1 MELPDDKILTL
12 ISYPFAYIQYFFG
25 KNESNKI
32 ILPNIKSQK
41 VLFLLPHWM
50 GTTIMYKSLINKL
63 KNNYTIVFYRLPN
76 KVLDGNPN
84 NTFKYFQKAKKDIIS
99 IINHL
104 EKKGHKEFSIL
115 GFSISTVLALMVSNN
130 DNRIKKIIIS
140 MAGSDLAECVWY
152 SNSFMV
158 KDVKNR
164 LLKNGINLSILKRK
178 WSSISP
184 INNIN
189 NLKNK
194 DILILLS
201 KNDDVIKYKYG
212 LKLLKA
218 LEKKKINYKNETDHV
233 FGHYL
238 SGCKQLL
245 FSNNIVKFLE
255 T

>member
-84 NTFKYFQKAKKDIIS
+84 NTFKYFQKAKKDIIYL
-99 IINHL
+99 INHL

-115 GFSISTVLALMVSNN
+115 GFSI
-130 DNRIKKIIIS
+130 
-140 MAGSDLAECVWY
+140 
-152 SNSFMV
+152 
-158 KDVKNR
+158 
-164 LLKNGINLSILKRK
+164 
-178 WSSISP
+178 
-184 INNIN
+184 
-189 NLKNK
+189 
-194 DILILLS
+194 
-201 KNDDVIKYKYG
+201 
-212 LKLLKA
+212 
-218 LEKKKINYKNETDHV
+218 
-233 FGHYL
+233 
-238 SGCKQLL
+238 
-245 FSNNIVKFLE
+245 
-255 T
+255 